1 MNVQPPYEGQIE
13 NMVKELQYQ
22 NYTFEVTKCCGYST
36 FVLVKRNG
44 TLLDLYKKISQH
56 FECPN
61 IRRLFVVNEQ
71 TKEQIQI
78 PLTDMILIRDYLSKQ
93 PRECFT
99 PVYPIPK
106 PVVYRIYLDDGH
118 HHVHS
123 STDISGNIFSF
134 AT

>member
-1 MNVQPPYEGQIE
+1 MNVQPSYEGQIE
-13 NMVKELQYQ
+13 NMLKQLQSQ

-44 TLLDLYKKISQH
+44 TLMDLYKNISQH

-71 TKEQIQI
+71 TREQIQI
-78 PLTDMILIRDYLSKQ
+78 PLTDMINIRDYIVKQ

-99 PVYPIPK
+99 PVYPVPHT
-106 PVVYRIYLDDGH
+106 VVFRIYLDDGH
-118 HHVHS
+118 HHVHEN
-123 STDISGNIFSF
+123 TDISGNVFNVV
-134 AT
+134 T